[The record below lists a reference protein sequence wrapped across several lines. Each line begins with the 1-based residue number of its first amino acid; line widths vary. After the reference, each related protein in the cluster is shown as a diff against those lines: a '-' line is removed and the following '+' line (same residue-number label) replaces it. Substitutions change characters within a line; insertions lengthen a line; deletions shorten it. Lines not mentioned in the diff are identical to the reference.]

1 MRYRDFIQNI
11 TITFLALLS
20 LFLFSRTQ
28 FFQLG
33 AAAGSGTWQRLTAP
47 VSDQISDAPSS
58 DTLSAPVRAAVTGEY
73 GRYGSISLTTDSES
87 FTPIKTLLR
96 EVLGSAR
103 SRMDSSAAAF
113 RSALGK
119 PSVYCD
125 FLEPLPVSYLADL
138 MGITAESELSVR
150 ALAAAEQ
157 NGQVVLLLW
166 DGGSRYYQCVTA
178 VQPSTLTEVLDHF
191 ELGVSTFAFEDS
203 SGYGQR
209 LSPLSLFP
217 DPLPELPQL
226 TLSAASVPTE
236 TLLSALG
243 FNPHTNS
250 RYQDASG
257 AEVVVEGDRVI
268 RISASGA
275 FSYTSGGEAALSI
288 DASGTE
294 PTVREAVTGVQSLLD
309 ALMPEG
315 EARLYLLSLTQNGSE
330 ATLTFGYQLGG
341 VPIRFADGSPAAE
354 VTLSG
359 RAVSSLALTPRQY
372 TSEAAAAL
380 LPLRQA
386 MAIAGKDGG
395 TELSIGYADTGAYPI
410 SAVWLA
416 D

>member
-150 ALAAAEQ
+150 DRRNDLAKVKTSIRLRQFAAK
-157 NGQVVLLLW
+157 
-166 DGGSRYYQCVTA
+166 
-178 VQPSTLTEVLDHF
+178 HF
-191 ELGVSTFAFEDS
+191 ELLITCRGFLLRYRVVL
-203 SGYGQR
+203 R
-209 LSPLSLFP
+209 HLFGSCVRTA
-217 DPLPELPQL
+217 DRIVR
-226 TLSAASVPTE
+226 AACARS
-236 TLLSALG
+236 
-243 FNPHTNS
+243 
-250 RYQDASG
+250 
-257 AEVVVEGDRVI
+257 I
-268 RISASGA
+268 RGI
-275 FSYTSGGEAALSI
+275 
-288 DASGTE
+288 
-294 PTVREAVTGVQSLLD
+294 
-309 ALMPEG
+309 
-315 EARLYLLSLTQNGSE
+315 
-330 ATLTFGYQLGG
+330 
-341 VPIRFADGSPAAE
+341 
-354 VTLSG
+354 
-359 RAVSSLALTPRQY
+359 
-372 TSEAAAAL
+372 
-380 LPLRQA
+380 
-386 MAIAGKDGG
+386 
-395 TELSIGYADTGAYPI
+395 
-410 SAVWLA
+410 
-416 D
+416 

>member
-138 MGITAESELSVR
+138 MGITAVSFPSALWPQRSRTVR
-150 ALAAAEQ
+150 WSCCC
-157 NGQVVLLLW
+157 G
-166 DGGSRYYQCVTA
+166 TA
-178 VQPSTLTEVLDHF
+178 DPAITS
-191 ELGVSTFAFEDS
+191 A
-203 SGYGQR
+203 
-209 LSPLSLFP
+209 SLP
-217 DPLPELPQL
+217 CNPLP
-226 TLSAASVPTE
+226 
-236 TLLSALG
+236 
-243 FNPHTNS
+243 
-250 RYQDASG
+250 
-257 AEVVVEGDRVI
+257 
-268 RISASGA
+268 
-275 FSYTSGGEAALSI
+275 
-288 DASGTE
+288 
-294 PTVREAVTGVQSLLD
+294 
-309 ALMPEG
+309 
-315 EARLYLLSLTQNGSE
+315 
-330 ATLTFGYQLGG
+330 
-341 VPIRFADGSPAAE
+341 
-354 VTLSG
+354 
-359 RAVSSLALTPRQY
+359 
-372 TSEAAAAL
+372 
-380 LPLRQA
+380 
-386 MAIAGKDGG
+386 
-395 TELSIGYADTGAYPI
+395 
-410 SAVWLA
+410 
-416 D
+416 